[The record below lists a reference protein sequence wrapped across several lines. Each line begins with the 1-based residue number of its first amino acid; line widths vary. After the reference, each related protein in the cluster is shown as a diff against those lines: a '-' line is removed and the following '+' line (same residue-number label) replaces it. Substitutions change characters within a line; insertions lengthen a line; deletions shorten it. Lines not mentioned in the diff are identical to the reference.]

1 MELELGKTN
10 KPLKKKAWRSKLM
23 QQTSRPAVNLTI
35 IWWVERTANRSAEG
49 GGACESIDT
58 TAALHSMDAA
68 V

>member
-1 MELELGKTN
+1 
-10 KPLKKKAWRSKLM
+10 M